1 MRIVVSACL
10 LGENCKY
17 SGGNNENK
25 AVLNFVKDHEL
36 IPVCPEV
43 LGGLPVPRMPAEIVN
58 GVVRCRDGRSV
69 DDAFRSGA
77 AKALTIALKEKAELA
92 ILQSRSPSCGVKF
105 MMVLSVERLF
115 REKVFLQSFFG
126 KTASEP

>member
-43 LGGLPVPRMPAEIVN
+43 LGGLPGAEN
-58 GVVRCRDGRSV
+58 AGRDREWCCQMQGR
-69 DDAFRSGA
+69 
-77 AKALTIALKEKAELA
+77 TI
-92 ILQSRSPSCGVKF
+92 RG
-105 MMVLSVERLF
+105 
-115 REKVFLQSFFG
+115 
-126 KTASEP
+126 

>member
-43 LGGLPVPRMPAEIVN
+43 LGGLPASDNTIHN
-58 GVVRCRDGRSV
+58 FCRHSRH
-69 DDAFRSGA
+69 R
-77 AKALTIALKEKAELA
+77 
-92 ILQSRSPSCGVKF
+92 QS
-105 MMVLSVERLF
+105 
-115 REKVFLQSFFG
+115 
-126 KTASEP
+126 A

>member
-43 LGGLPVPRMPAEIVN
+43 LGGLPENA
-58 GVVRCRDGRSV
+58 GRDREWCCQMQGR
-69 DDAFRSGA
+69 
-77 AKALTIALKEKAELA
+77 TI
-92 ILQSRSPSCGVKF
+92 RG
-105 MMVLSVERLF
+105 
-115 REKVFLQSFFG
+115 
-126 KTASEP
+126 

>member
-43 LGGLPVPRMPAEIVN
+43 LGGLSDLWKGNSEN
-58 GVVRCRDGRSV
+58 
-69 DDAFRSGA
+69 
-77 AKALTIALKEKAELA
+77 LL
-92 ILQSRSPSCGVKF
+92 PSYCSIYKKIQYCHPQHF
-105 MMVLSVERLF
+105 
-115 REKVFLQSFFG
+115 Q
-126 KTASEP
+126 